1 MTGVLKRQLDEI
13 QDKDAFIKWLVNMY
27 FVQSLK
33 LETESHGNVAEIER
47 QQVKSKADELL
58 KGANNDKQSS

>member
-1 MTGVLKRQLDEI
+1 MTGVIKRQLDEI
-13 QDKDAFIKWLVNMY
+13 QDKDAFIKWLVNMH

-47 QQVKSKADELL
+47 QQVKS
-58 KGANNDKQSS
+58 